1 MWSVDCGVWSENTTE
16 IKYSYTKS
24 LVLES
29 ISHSTLLTP
38 HFSTTVAWATVEKS
52 TLPVNPA
59 SHP

>member
-1 MWSVDCGVWSENTTE
+1 MWSVDCGVWIENTTE

-38 HFSTTVAWATVEKS
+38 HSTILFNCS
-52 TLPVNPA
+52 
-59 SHP
+59 